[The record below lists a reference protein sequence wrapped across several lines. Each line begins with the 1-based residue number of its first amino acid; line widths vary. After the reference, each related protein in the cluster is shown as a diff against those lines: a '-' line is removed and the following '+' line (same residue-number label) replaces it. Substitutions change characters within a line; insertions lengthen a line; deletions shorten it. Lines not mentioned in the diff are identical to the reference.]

1 MLCEDQTQTNN
12 LIRCKAYVK
21 FKLNLEIAMFMFS
34 FTFTTN

>member
-21 FKLNLEIAMFMFS
+21 FKLNLEVASNVYVFFY
-34 FTFTTN
+34 FYD